1 MILTIESI
9 TLNLT
14 LNSPLD
20 NSFDGLMS
28 FVDKM
33 DTQLEETEFEE
44 AGYSSVCYFLD
55 SKGKKVYEEGAI
67 KDIIVS
73 YNFGQVIDISQ
84 EDLLSLVKKM
94 INQKEQMEIQMNFS
108 SVKLEAHNERDVEVL
123 NTNIL

>member
-1 MILTIESI
+1 MILAIESI

-14 LNSPLD
+14 LSTSID
-20 NSFDGLMS
+20 NSFDSLME

-73 YNFGQVIDISQ
+73 YNFGQVIDISH

-94 INQKEQMEIQMNFS
+94 INQKEQMGIKIDFS
-108 SVKLEAHNERDVEVL
+108 SVKLEAHNDRNLEVL